1 MQGENK
7 ISASLSYYPIKYSI
21 NYPSKNAN
29 LTNLSSPADH
39 PSLFLNYPQDKI
51 QSSCIWAR
59 SFPMWLL
66 TTSPQYLGNGSFL
79 PALSSLLPCTF
90 TKCSILEMP
99 GFAFQN
105 SVQVTSPPRN
115 LQAFPPLNQPVLQGA
130 SAYPVHSRSHST
142 CTVFI
147 MMWVFLRFCSLQIG
161 RAHV

>member
-1 MQGENK
+1 MQGQNK
-7 ISASLSYYPIKYSI
+7 ISAGLSYYPIKYSI

-66 TTSPQYLGNGSFL
+66 MTSPEYLGNGSFL
-79 PALSSLLPCTF
+79 PALSSFLPCTF

-115 LQAFPPLNQPVLQGA
+115 LQAFPPLNQYLHCFYYDVGFF
-130 SAYPVHSRSHST
+130 T
-142 CTVFI
+142 
-147 MMWVFLRFCSLQIG
+147 FLFTFPFCFSVQI
-161 RAHV
+161 